1 MLSIAVPQGWRQL
14 PETQRADCRGGGR
27 ISAYQVMGVLAIL
40 LAFALLSL
48 LLAEGVPTVDL
59 PAGIETAWHPAV
71 VLFLQGLWALVFL
84 LFGKSMVTGAE
95 ISFHL
100 RHDRI

>member
-1 MLSIAVPQGWRQL
+1 MSI
-14 PETQRADCRGGGR
+14 
-27 ISAYQVMGVLAIL
+27 LAIACAGA
-40 LAFALLSL
+40 LAYFSPAAAPMAPN
-48 LLAEGVPTVDL
+48 LA
-59 PAGIETAWHPAV
+59 AGIVRVWHPAV
-71 VLFLQGLWALVFL
+71 VISLQALWVVVFL